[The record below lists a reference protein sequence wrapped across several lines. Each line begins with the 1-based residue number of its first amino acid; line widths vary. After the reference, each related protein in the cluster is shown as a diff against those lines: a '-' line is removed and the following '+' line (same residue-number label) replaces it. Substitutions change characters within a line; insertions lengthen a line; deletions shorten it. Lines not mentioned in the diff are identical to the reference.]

1 MELKWAKT
9 QVLHPTVKCLL
20 DVTVDKTWASE
31 NRRQTEQ
38 RTEGEE
44 QGVNVWRL
52 NHRESEGIMYN
63 LESMTERQPVIIHW
77 TQEEVRRETKRIRE
91 EKEKSFSFV
100 LLCRKMT
107 RERRRGDKDAD
118 KDVPPTRTTSNTRSV
133 RRVPLQLSDVVGVR
147 RGSEGRVGGCETM
160 SSF

>member
-1 MELKWAKT
+1 M
-9 QVLHPTVKCLL
+9 
-20 DVTVDKTWASE
+20 
-31 NRRQTEQ
+31 
-38 RTEGEE
+38 
-44 QGVNVWRL
+44 
-52 NHRESEGIMYN
+52 
-63 LESMTERQPVIIHW
+63 
-77 TQEEVRRETKRIRE
+77 RRETKRIRE

-147 RGSEGRVGGCETM
+147 RGSEGRVGERGGGVRRCRLFLNNNKDSSVSCVSVRMETIAP
-160 SSF
+160 